1 MQPNAQRDK
10 LRETIRDVVRQ
21 RSDEVV
27 SIAMKLVSLRTETPP
42 GDTTEI
48 ARSIKGL
55 LNQVV
60 GIDAEIVKTSETVT
74 NVLARV
80 TGSGPGKT
88 LVFNGHL
95 DTFPLG
101 DIKEWTANPLG
112 EVRDNRLYGLG
123 ISDMKG
129 GVAAA
134 IFALRV
140 IADFRT
146 HFAGELVGTFVGD
159 EETLGSLGTKFLLEN
174 FACARGDAM
183 ISGDM
188 GTPQVL
194 RFGEKGMIWLK
205 LSAKGKSAHAA
216 HVHKGNSAIEKIIG
230 VMEEVKGL
238 RNLRPTAPN
247 EVMDAIQKSQP
258 VSERYSG
265 QGETEVLGSITVTF
279 GTIRGGRLPNLIADN
294 AEVTVDIRLPVGTT
308 VDDILRRINEI
319 VDSHQDVTLTVNGYH
334 EPTWTDPNHQVIK
347 VVAGACREAM
357 GVDPVVNMRIGAS
370 DARLYRAIGVPSV
383 VCGLTP
389 YNVGAADEYV
399 DLNELKALAEIFT
412 LSAFDYLTSS

>member
-1 MQPNAQRDK
+1 MQSNVERNK
-10 LRETIRDVVRQ
+10 LREEIRAVVR
-21 RSDEVV
+21 RRANEVV
-27 SIAMKLVSLRTETPP
+27 RIALKLVSLTTETPP
-42 GDTTEI
+42 GNTSEI
-48 ARSIKGL
+48 ARSVKAILSEGA
-55 LNQVV
+55 
-60 GIDAEIVKTSETVT
+60 GINVETVQTSETVA
-74 NVLARV
+74 NVLAKV
-80 TGSGPGKT
+80 TGNGPGKR

-95 DTFPLG
+95 DTFPIG
-101 DIKEWTANPLG
+101 NIAEWTANPQG

-134 IFALRV
+134 LFALRV
-140 IADFRT
+140 IADFRA

-159 EETLGSLGTKFLLEN
+159 EETLGSLGTKYLLDN
-174 FACARGDAM
+174 FESARGDAM

-205 LSAKGKSAHAA
+205 LSAKGRSAHAA
-216 HVHKGNSAIEKIIG
+216 HVHKGVSAIEKIIS
-230 VMEEVKGL
+230 VMEEMKGL
-238 RNLRPTAPN
+238 RSLRPAVPK
-247 EVMDAIQKSQP
+247 EVMNAIQKSQP
-258 VSERYSG
+258 VSEKYSG

-279 GTIRGGRLPNLIADN
+279 GTIRGGRLPNLVADH
-294 AEVTVDIRLPVGTT
+294 AEVTVDIRLPAGAT
-308 VDDILRRINEI
+308 VDDILGRIEEI
-319 VDSHQDVTLTVNGYH
+319 VESHQDVTLTVSGYH
-334 EPTWTDPNHQVIK
+334 EPTWTDPGHDVIK
-347 VVAGACREAM
+347 TVAEACRETM

-370 DARLYRAIGVPSV
+370 DARLYRAIGIPSV